1 MAQPW
6 YEEAPE
12 EEKRPSTAKQKTP
25 VTRGGVEVA
34 RDAEKARETREA
46 QEIPEAE

>member
-1 MAQPW
+1 MARGTTFPKD
-6 YEEAPE
+6 EATDRN
-12 EEKRPSTAKQKTP
+12 KKKP

-34 RDAEKARETREA
+34 REAREA